1 MTSFVKFNKKCNI
14 TKKAKKFGFYGAFL
28 LLVLTF
34 CSCKSKKI
42 SSNSTENTTTLNQ
55 TFEKSKTGDDTLST
69 FVLLSTEYGN
79 IKIKLYNETPR
90 HKNNFLKLVKSGF
103 YDSLLFHRVIS
114 SFMIQGGDPESKNAK
129 PGAQLGEGDL
139 GYTVPAEFN
148 ENLFHKKGTLCAARE
163 GDEVNPTK
171 ASSACQF
178 YLVQGKK
185 FQDNDLK
192 KVEYRINKILIQKI
206 RTEILSNPENENLKI
221 KLEKFTQEKKE
232 DSVKVIEKV
241 LNDKVNILYE
251 KTPHYTFSKEQ
262 VETYK
267 TLGGTPHLDG
277 SYTVFGEVT
286 EGLEVIDKIAELETD
301 EANRPR
307 KDVRMK
313 ISLIKN

>member
-1 MTSFVKFNKKCNI
+1 
-14 TKKAKKFGFYGAFL
+14 
-28 LLVLTF
+28 
-34 CSCKSKKI
+34 
-42 SSNSTENTTTLNQ
+42 
-55 TFEKSKTGDDTLST
+55 
-69 FVLLSTEYGN
+69 
-79 IKIKLYNETPR
+79 
-90 HKNNFLKLVKSGF
+90 
-103 YDSLLFHRVIS
+103 
-114 SFMIQGGDPESKNAK
+114 
-129 PGAQLGEGDL
+129 
-139 GYTVPAEFN
+139 
-148 ENLFHKKGTLCAARE
+148 
-163 GDEVNPTK
+163 
-171 ASSACQF
+171 
-178 YLVQGKK
+178 
-185 FQDNDLK
+185 
-192 KVEYRINKILIQKI
+192 
-206 RTEILSNPENENLKI
+206 LSNPENENLKI

-241 LNDKVNILYE
+241 LNDKVNTLYE